1 MNLSFTI
8 FEIGLVA
15 ITLVA
20 VLVIVRSRAPLPP
33 RTEPAPSRV
42 SLLCAVA
49 FFFALLAAT
58 TDVAALL
65 IAEAVAYPDLSGLY
79 PREVLSGRKVAE
91 AFRLGALVP
100 AFAALAF
107 AIAGRGAVRE
117 SGGALRGR
125 ALYRAAALM
134 SLSVIALAWAGVSAA
149 GFTVARLGAP

>member
-1 MNLSFTI
+1 MNLSVSF
-8 FEIGLVA
+8 FEIGMVAIALVA
-15 ITLVA
+15 ILV
-20 VLVIVRSRAPLPP
+20 VVRRPQPP
-33 RTEPAPSRV
+33 AEPSPSRV
-42 SLLCAVA
+42 SLLCCAA

-65 IAEAVAYPDLSGLY
+65 IAEAVAYPDLSGLH
-79 PREVLSGRKVAE
+79 PSEVLSGRKIAE
-91 AFRLGALVP
+91 GFRLGALVP